1 VRRERAAN
9 RKEIRIVFA
18 ALAFDAANIVAAKHQ
33 IRTKA
38 VAYNL
43 RWIRE
48 VIDQLCW
55 NRLLERA
62 SLACEKGNQPENGE
76 AAEHII
82 TRNT

>member
-1 VRRERAAN
+1 
-9 RKEIRIVFA
+9 VFA
-18 ALAFDAANIVAAKHQ
+18 ALAFDAANILFDV
-33 IRTKA
+33 IGRS
-38 VAYNL
+38 NSLDL